1 MLVGAR
7 YWSES
12 FLERR
17 NLLDNFPLG
26 KDGHTAGLGRIKN
39 LDFTINLCLKPD
51 EDLDKGFR
59 CLCMYQLNAESSREK
74 SPNARTSS
82 SQSIQRALF
91 GGHEERRASSYRDV
105 SV

>member
-26 KDGHTAGLGRIKN
+26 KDGHTAGLGRIKK
-39 LDFTINLCLKPD
+39 LDFTINLCLKPH
-51 EDLDKGFR
+51 EVLDKGFR
-59 CLCMYQLNAESSREK
+59 CLLHSPIECQVFSRK
-74 SPNARTSS
+74 MP
-82 SQSIQRALF
+82 
-91 GGHEERRASSYRDV
+91 
-105 SV
+105 